1 VSAGCWPTAPVNWID
16 GLGTR
21 ARSYRVLLAS
31 LAAAAPLAA
40 ARTHSRFFRRAW
52 FLLSARRNA
61 HLLSNLSEGST
72 PLVAKEELRTPTD
85 PGVRRSPVGVGIIG
99 AGSVLWAYLRV
110 LDPLV
115 ARSYCVEGPVCA
127 RRREVWPSLLARR
140 PKMRLLVEPGE
151 VVDSAVDIVLII
163 TPPDSH
169 LRLARLALEHGK
181 HVVVEK
187 PLASTRAEAEPVVK
201 LATERGLHLL
211 MAPFVHLAPTFR
223 ALWGFVQEGAIGRVH
238 SARGLYGNAGSHALW
253 HHQDGVGPLAE
264 KGIYNLK
271 SLTALL
277 GPATEVLAAEATA
290 VVPRVVGDVEVRYPD
305 PDVSHIILRH
315 ESGVLSSIVSSDAIQ
330 RYRRPGLELYGT
342 EGTANLLGDD
352 WDPRGFAIW
361 RNQTGRWEEYE
372 PLEGTWSWAD
382 GLREAVMALWE
393 GRTPLAEP
401 SQDLH
406 ILEIIE
412 AARRSAKERAA
423 VPINSRFRPLDL
435 RPEEP
440 KARMGRHRL
449 HDHTRPEDEQ

>member
-1 VSAGCWPTAPVNWID
+1 
-16 GLGTR
+16 
-21 ARSYRVLLAS
+21 
-31 LAAAAPLAA
+31 
-40 ARTHSRFFRRAW
+40 
-52 FLLSARRNA
+52 
-61 HLLSNLSEGST
+61 
-72 PLVAKEELRTPTD
+72 
-85 PGVRRSPVGVGIIG
+85 
-99 AGSVLWAYLRV
+99 
-110 LDPLV
+110 
-115 ARSYCVEGPVCA
+115 
-127 RRREVWPSLLARR
+127 
-140 PKMRLLVEPGE
+140 MRLLVEPSD
-151 VVDSAVDIVLII
+151 VVDSDVDIVLII

-169 LRLARLALEHGK
+169 LHLTRLALEHGK

-187 PLASTRAEAEPVVK
+187 PLASTRAEAESVVK

-223 ALWGFVQEGAIGRVH
+223 AFCGFMREGAIGRVH
-238 SARGLYGNAGSHALW
+238 SARGLYGNAGSRTLW
-253 HHQDGVGPLAE
+253 HHRDSVGPLAE

-290 VVPRVVGDVEVRYPD
+290 VVPRVVGDVEVRHPD

-315 ESGVLSSIVSSDAIQ
+315 ESGALSSVVSSDAIQ

-342 EGTANLLGDD
+342 GGTANLLGDD

-372 PLEGTWSWAD
+372 PREGTWSWAD

-393 GRTPLAEP
+393 GRAPLAEP
-401 SQDLH
+401 GQDLH

-412 AARRSAKERAA
+412 AARRAARERAA
-423 VPINSRFRPLDL
+423 VPITSRFRPLDL

-440 KARMGRHRL
+440 KARQGRQHL